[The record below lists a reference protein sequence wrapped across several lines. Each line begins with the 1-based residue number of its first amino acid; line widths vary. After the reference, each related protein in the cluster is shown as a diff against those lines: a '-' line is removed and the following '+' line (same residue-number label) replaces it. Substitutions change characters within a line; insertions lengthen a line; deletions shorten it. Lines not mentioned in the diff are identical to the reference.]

1 MMVSTQYHLA
11 CTWWVAP
18 HNYFASGL
26 QKALHHKLILAQ
38 AKVITASQSTCTI
51 VFVIFTKRWKRN
63 RKQQKAQ
70 KYSFFS
76 KIGLG

>member
-1 MMVSTQYHLA
+1 MLRFK
-11 CTWWVAP
+11 P

-51 VFVIFTKRWKRN
+51 VFVIFTKGGREIGSSKRLKN
-63 RKQQKAQ
+63 TVFTPR
-70 KYSFFS
+70 
-76 KIGLG
+76 